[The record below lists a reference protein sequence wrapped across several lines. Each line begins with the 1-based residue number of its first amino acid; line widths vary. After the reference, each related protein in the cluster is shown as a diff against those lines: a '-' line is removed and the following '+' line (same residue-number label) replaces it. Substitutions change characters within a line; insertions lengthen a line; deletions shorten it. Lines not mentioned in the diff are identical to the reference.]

1 MNELVCLEVS
11 IALWFVHV
19 FTQGAFAGSALGMR
33 YLVGARDTIVQ
44 PKGTMFS
51 RASRALANYVENL
64 GPFVAADLGLIF
76 TGHHGSAGAT
86 AWVVARIVYLPLYMA
101 GVPVARTICWLISLA
116 GLATMLYRLA
126 S

>member
-1 MNELVCLEVS
+1 MSDLVCLEVS

-33 YLVGARDTIVQ
+33 YLVGARDKGVE
-44 PKGTMFS
+44 PKGAMFP

-64 GPFVAADLGLIF
+64 GPFVAADLGLML
-76 TGHHGSAGAT
+76 TGHDGGAGPT
-86 AWVVARIVYLPLYMA
+86 VWILARIVYLPLYMV
-101 GVPVARTICWLISLA
+101 GIPVARTICWLTSLA
-116 GLATMLYRLA
+116 GLMTMLYRLA

>member
-1 MNELVCLEVS
+1 MSELVCLEVS

-33 YLVGARDTIVQ
+33 YLVGARDAVAQ
-44 PKGTMFS
+44 PGGSMFP

-64 GPFVAADLGLIF
+64 GPFVAADLGLMF
-76 TGHHGSAGAT
+76 TGHDAGAG
-86 AWVVARIVYLPLYMA
+86 AIVWILARIVYLPLYMA

-116 GLATMLYRLA
+116 GLMTMLYRLA